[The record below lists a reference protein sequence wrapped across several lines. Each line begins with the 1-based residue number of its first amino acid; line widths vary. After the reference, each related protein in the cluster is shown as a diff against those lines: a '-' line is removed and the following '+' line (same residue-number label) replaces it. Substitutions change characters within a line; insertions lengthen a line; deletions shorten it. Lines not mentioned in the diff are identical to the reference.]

1 MTSKLLQTDFHAMN
15 RIEGSTISF
24 MVNLSFTYLLSLSR
38 VREVSNKPSGLS
50 LSPLMS
56 IRQSQSENITSD
68 TADEKGVDNGT

>member
-24 MVNLSFTYLLSLSR
+24 MVNHSFTYLLSRAR
-38 VREVSNKPSGLS
+38 VREVSNKPFGLS